1 MEGEGKAGARGAE
14 RGSDG
19 CSGESEGAAVGVG
32 EEAEIQNFRSH
43 RVKPCFLVGKCVS
56 PRLRAIRDDTDE
68 PEGDFGVGDIWE
80 NLINSTENFLMSL
93 PSSIAR
99 PPLARTGK
107 LSPGSPTPPTWLFRL
122 RGDGR
127 AARGPTPE
135 SRPHPFLPHP
145 SPLQPRK
152 EKDRIP

>member
-1 MEGEGKAGARGAE
+1 MEGEGKAGASGAE

-19 CSGESEGAAVGVG
+19 CSGESEGAAVGGG
-32 EEAEIQNFRSH
+32 EEAKIQNFRSH
-43 RVKPCFLVGKCVS
+43 RVKPCFPGGKCGS
-56 PRLRAIRDDTDE
+56 PHLRAIGDDTGE

-99 PPLARTGK
+99 PPLARKGK
-107 LSPGSPTPPTWLFRL
+107 VSPGSPTPPTWFSGQ

-127 AARGPTPE
+127 AAREPTPE
-135 SRPHPFLPHP
+135 SRRHPFLPSSALTPPTHKGE
-145 SPLQPRK
+145 R
-152 EKDRIP
+152 